1 MREYKFV
8 QMKYKMMKGGYVTS
22 KEDGYRNHRTVIR
35 EMAQQG
41 YRFVGRVPVDADGY
55 GRETVFDLV
64 CEREDNYGGPK
75 F

>member
-1 MREYKFV
+1 MREYKFI
-8 QMKYKMMKGGYVTS
+8 QMKYKIMKGGYVTS
-22 KEDGYRNHRTVIR
+22 KEDGYRDHRTVIR

-41 YRFVGRVPVDADGY
+41 YRFVGRVPVDTDGY

-64 CEREDNYGGPK
+64 FEREDNYGGPK